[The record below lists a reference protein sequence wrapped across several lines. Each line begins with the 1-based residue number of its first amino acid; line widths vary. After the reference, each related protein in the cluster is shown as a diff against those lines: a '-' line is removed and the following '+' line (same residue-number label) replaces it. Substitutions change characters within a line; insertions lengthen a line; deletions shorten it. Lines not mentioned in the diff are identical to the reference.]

1 MRCAFT
7 MSRCAFLVSSAE
19 QKGDLFPL
27 LTKIDAIAFPL
38 VDAQL
43 TYAMTYRF
51 HIAKMPELQSLQ
63 PAGDF
68 LLRPLVTQT
77 AQP

>member
-1 MRCAFT
+1 
-7 MSRCAFLVSSAE
+7 
-19 QKGDLFPL
+19 
-27 LTKIDAIAFPL
+27 
-38 VDAQL
+38 
-43 TYAMTYRF
+43 MTYRF